1 MSDPAQ
7 RNAEIERSFRK
18 QGSQCGEM
26 GSAIYAELLARCA
39 DDFAAGGHV
48 AGLVTGWQG
57 HPVLDNLPLRLLGAA
72 HFLTLSGDAPALA
85 ALFPST
91 GGRYL
96 PGPAWQALRDLLESQ
111 TERIRGHL
119 GEQIQTNEVR
129 RCCALLGGFLALS
142 RAHPWPLR
150 LLEIGASAGLNQCF
164 EQYAYRLGTQRYGH
178 AHAPLTLDCEWRG
191 AALDTRGELRVAS
204 RAGCDVAPID
214 LGDRTARLRLESFFW
229 PDQTE
234 RLARLRAACD
244 CTRRTGVRIERMP
257 AGDWL
262 ARELA
267 VPAAQHT
274 RVLFHSVMWMYV
286 PEDERHRIHD
296 LLNEAGARA
305 TQSAPLAWLRMEGV
319 NYDHCEIRLRSWPGG
334 EDQLLGRCHYHGAWV
349 EWLGSKG

>member
-18 QGSQCGEM
+18 QGSVCDEM
-26 GSAIYAELLARCA
+26 GSAIYADLLARCA
-39 DDFAAGGHV
+39 DDFAAGGLV
-48 AGLVTGWQG
+48 ARVVAGWQG

-72 HFLTLSGDAPALA
+72 HFLALSGEAKALA
-85 ALFPST
+85 EFFPST

-111 TERIRGHL
+111 MERIRGHL

-129 RCCALLGGFLALS
+129 RCCALLGGFLSIA
-142 RAHPWPLR
+142 RTHQWPLR

-164 EQYAYRLGTQRYGH
+164 EQYGYRLGAERYGRVD
-178 AHAPLTLDCEWRG
+178 AALMLDCEWRG

-214 LGDRTARLRLESFFW
+214 LADRRARLRLESFFW

-234 RLARLRAACD
+234 RLARLRAACEH
-244 CTRRTGVRIERMP
+244 TLRAGVRIERMR
-257 AGDWL
+257 AADWL

-267 VPAAQHT
+267 VPASQHT

-296 LLNEAGARA
+296 LLHDAGARA
-305 TQSAPLAWLRMEGV
+305 TQDAPLAWLRMEGV
-319 NYDHCEIRLRSWPGG
+319 SYDHCEIRLRSWPGG

-349 EWLGSKG
+349 EWLGSPA